1 MSAGRKKSMIGY
13 ARVDKKKLNNWIQ
26 EQTEQINTKAQDDSM
41 KSCWY
46 TSLWQSYFYSRQEI
60 YKNAVPV
67 IEMARYGGTLAIDKS
82 PEFISLMDALTDE
95 GQRLT
100 AYYADDTAA
109 IVGHLNHK
117 YILPA
122 ELVEVECLKD
132 YSALT
137 SGELAALGDKQMS
150 EAMLP
155 ADMNGYSIKSLE
167 DELAEEKQK
176 ISSAE
181 EKCKAAIEE
190 VRQEAL
196 RKEQELKELL
206 AKETEKLR
214 IMKEELENKL
224 YVLDTQIYG
233 IRCYLGEVVDFTQ
246 IRAGEA
252 ASKDTPVV
260 MFQKM
265 RFLDEEMGKYL
276 SLYTF
281 GVYEDDNETLIKAL
295 KVRDD
300 LRDVFCPA
308 DRCITVLRNSRTGK
322 AVKLSDKVAN
332 MLERYEY
339 LHGTQIAILV
349 RDGENLFIGWTD
361 EDKIHISSDDM
372 FLRPGVS
379 VKEVADEEY
388 GFGHRYWSEEE
399 KIKAEKKIEKAAI
412 EERISRYFLVSILQ
426 GMIDRGGLIN
436 IPQTRIT
443 EESDLVK
450 FSFAEGWLKDTTY
463 GTFEDILNRSKGIEI
478 KKGEVVLTGMNIT
491 RDDTHNYGSNH
502 SSEYAAFSNN
512 RGIGEKN
519 RTHGAHIPGFKLMS
533 INKVLKESKV
543 SVTFDLMKA
552 TTKVVHGLRFR
563 DNANPVDVIKDPSE
577 EVLGTYTSELNLD
590 EDDFNAAGTLT
601 NYKKVIISRFS
612 SHPLWFVDEDN
623 KIEAVRGHEV
633 HPDYLPDL
641 TKYGVPEI
649 KDIKVLDEEC
659 FTYISVP
666 AETWNGTDAR
676 VNFKIMP
683 DEYIRTTYL
692 CTTWLKY
699 VVTTGNIGNFQIA
712 GTRMS
717 YAETLKYL
725 NKLIEHTRKREEAE
739 RALLIES
746 DGEEYIKSHSDW
758 DRELCEW
765 RIEHQIPT
773 LTSRSAKKFLREKT
787 EGSKASENRR
797 DIFSKNR

>member
-1 MSAGRKKSMIGY
+1 MIGY
-13 ARVDKKKLNNWIQ
+13 ANVDKEKLNNWIQ
-26 EQTEQINTKAQDDSM
+26 EQTEQINTKTQDDFM
-41 KSCWY
+41 RSCWY
-46 TSLWQSYFYSRQEI
+46 NSLWQSYFYSKQEI

-67 IEMARYGGTLAIDKS
+67 IERKHYVGLGYTSTIDKS
-82 PEFISLMDALTDE
+82 PEFISLMDALADE

-109 IVGHLNHK
+109 IVGHLDHK

-155 ADMNGYSIKSLE
+155 ANIGGSSVKTLE

-176 ISSAE
+176 ISDAE
-181 EKCKAAIEE
+181 EKCKQAIEE
-190 VRQEAL
+190 IRQEAL

-214 IMKEELENKL
+214 VVKEELENKL

-246 IRAGEA
+246 IRAGKA
-252 ASKDTPVV
+252 ASEDVPVV

-281 GVYEDDNETLIKAL
+281 GAFEDDNETLIKAL
-295 KVRDD
+295 KERDD
-300 LRDVFCPA
+300 LRDIFCPA

-361 EDKIHISSDDM
+361 EEKIHISSDDM

-379 VKEVADEEY
+379 VKEVENEDEEY
-388 GFGHRYWSEEE
+388 GFGHRYWSKEE

-436 IPQTRIT
+436 VPQKTKIT

-463 GTFEDILNRSKGIEI
+463 GTFEDILNKSKDIAV
-478 KKGEVVLTGMNIT
+478 KKGEIVLTGMLVT
-491 RDDTHNYGSNH
+491 RDDIHAYGRNYN
-502 SSEYAAFSNN
+502 SEYAAFSND
-512 RGIGEKN
+512 RGIGDKN
-519 RTHGAHIPGFKLMS
+519 RTHGACIPGFELMP
-533 INKVLKESKV
+533 INKVLKKAKV
-543 SVTFDLMKA
+543 EVTFDLMKGKA
-552 TTKVVHGLRFR
+552 EVAPGYRFTS
-563 DNANPVDVIKDPSE
+563 DNAKAFSVVRDPSE
-577 EVLGTYTSELNLD
+577 EVLGTYTSELFLN

-601 NYKKVIISRFS
+601 NYKKVIMNKYND
-612 SHPLWFVDEDN
+612 HPLWSVDKDN
-623 KIEAVRGHEV
+623 KIQAANGHATRYEW
-633 HPDYLPDL
+633 LPDFA
-641 TKYGVPEI
+641 KCGVPEI
-649 KDIKVLDEEC
+649 KDVKVLDEEC

-666 AETWNGTDAR
+666 AESWNGTDAR

-717 YAETLKYL
+717 YADTLKYL

-739 RALLIES
+739 KELLIENG
-746 DGEEYIKSHSDW
+746 GEEYIKSHPDW
-758 DRELCEW
+758 DRNLCEW
-765 RIEHQIPT
+765 RIANQVPT
-773 LTSRSAKKFLREKT
+773 LTPRSAKKFVRESAK
-787 EGSKASENRR
+787 
-797 DIFSKNR
+797 